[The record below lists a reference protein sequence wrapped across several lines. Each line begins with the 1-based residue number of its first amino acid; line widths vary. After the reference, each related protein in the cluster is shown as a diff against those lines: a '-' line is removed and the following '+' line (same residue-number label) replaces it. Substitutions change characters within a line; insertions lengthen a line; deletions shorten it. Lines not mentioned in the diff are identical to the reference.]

1 MPKIKTRVT
10 FHKAQAK
17 ALIKASSDYGL
28 TMMGKQALED
38 VSQYVPKD
46 QHTLENSGLTA
57 SDKKAVDG
65 KLTLRW
71 DEPYSQY
78 LWHGKIMHGTPPRS
92 PADYYGD
99 ITFTSALARAEWAK
113 YAKEVHGEEWKKVYQ
128 AAMRRRMMQG

>member
-28 TMMGKQALED
+28 TMMGNQALQD

-46 QHTLENSGLTA
+46 QHTLENSGLTS

-65 KLTLRW
+65 KIILRW
-71 DEPYSQY
+71 NTPYAQY
-78 LWHGKIMHGTPPRS
+78 LWHGDVMYGS
-92 PADYYGD
+92 PGSRTYGPEKL
-99 ITFTSALARAEWAK
+99 TFTSALAREEWAK
-113 YAKEVHGEEWKKVYQ
+113 YAREVHGKEWKKVYE
-128 AAMRRRMMQG
+128 AAIKRRMQQG